1 MRVDDRD
8 LTGAAPAQPGRAQE
22 AEKSNRRQAVQIGSA
37 ATGQTGDRVELSSTL
52 ETLSRVMSAF
62 GSERANRVPAL
73 AVQYQNG
80 SYYADSAA
88 TAGSMVSEALLAGQ

>member
-1 MRVDDRD
+1 MRVDDRS
-8 LTGAAPAQPGRAQE
+8 LTGAAPARSGRAQE
-22 AEKSNRRQAVQIGSA
+22 TQNSNRHQAIQIGTA

-62 GSERANRVPAL
+62 RSQRADRVPAL
-73 AVQYQNG
+73 AAQYESG

-88 TAGSMVSEALLAGQ
+88 TAGGMVSEALLAGQ